1 MTVVLS
7 IFIMLLILT
16 VLVVVHEWGHY
27 ISARIFGVKVNEFS
41 IFMGPKIFSR
51 VGKKTGTVFSIRCL
65 PLGGF
70 CAMEGEETT
79 EDGDSAFCNK
89 PWWQRT
95 IILLS
100 GVFMNIVL
108 AIVIITIV
116 FMIYGYGTREVSRV
130 NEFMPAGLMDIN
142 EGDSIIEYNDHS
154 IFNPLDYNLVN
165 YAVNLDDSTMTVK
178 KADGEKEFFKIG
190 RVVNEDEKN
199 AFIVIKK
206 VIDDVEKNVG
216 IYTANWDTD
225 YLEIKIVRDN
235 AESQKYIFA
244 KNADGKYYSST
255 TSYDSLGNIKTEE
268 TMLPYSEKDV
278 KSILSSYSPYKNGFS
293 FSDEKGNLFESLGN
307 AVVYNASLVK
317 SVFNS
322 LKWLVTGR
330 LGMDAMSGPIGLTT
344 VVDDVVSA
352 DASIMARIVSLFEM
366 AALISAN
373 LAAFNVLP
381 IPGLDGG
388 KLIFIIIE
396 LIRRGKKVPPEKEAV
411 VSLIFL
417 ALLILFSI
425 FIAGNDIIR
434 IIRS

>member
-27 ISARIFGVKVNEFS
+27 IAARIFGVKINEFS

-65 PLGGF
+65 PIGGF

-79 EDGDSAFCNK
+79 EDSESAFCNK

-108 AIVIITIV
+108 AIVVVTIV
-116 FMIYGYGTREVSRV
+116 FMIYGYDTRKVSYT
-130 NEFMPAGLMDIN
+130 NEFMPAQIMNIQA
-142 EGDSIIEYNDHS
+142 GDEITEFNDHGILNS
-154 IFNPLDYNLVN
+154 LDYNLVN
-165 YAVNLDDSTMTVK
+165 YAVNSKDSTITV
-178 KADGEKEFFKIG
+178 EKENGKEQQFLIC
-190 RVVNEDEKN
+190 RNVNKDAKTAEIFVKN
-199 AFIVIKK
+199 AENTNEVFGKQFVK
-206 VIDDVEKNVG
+206 
-216 IYTANWDTD
+216 WDTD
-225 YLEIKIVRDN
+225 FLEINVTIEGKQD
-235 AESQKYIFA
+235 QKYVFG
-244 KNADGKYYSST
+244 KNPDGKYFCTLTVYDDSGNPVSESS
-255 TSYDSLGNIKTEE
+255 
-268 TMLPYSEKDV
+268 PYSEDKV
-278 KSILSSYSPYKNGFS
+278 KSILASYSPYKTGFAFAS
-293 FSDEKGNLFESLGN
+293 EQGNFFSTVKN
-307 AVVYNASLVK
+307 AFLYNVSLVK

-322 LKWLVTGR
+322 IIWLVTGN

-344 VVDDVVSA
+344 VVGDVVTA
-352 DASIMARIVSLFEM
+352 DASIAARIISLLQM
-366 AALISAN
+366 GALISAN

-396 LIRRGKKVPPEKEAV
+396 LIRRGKKIPPEKEAV

-425 FIAGNDIIR
+425 FVAGNDIIR
-434 IIRS
+434 IFRS